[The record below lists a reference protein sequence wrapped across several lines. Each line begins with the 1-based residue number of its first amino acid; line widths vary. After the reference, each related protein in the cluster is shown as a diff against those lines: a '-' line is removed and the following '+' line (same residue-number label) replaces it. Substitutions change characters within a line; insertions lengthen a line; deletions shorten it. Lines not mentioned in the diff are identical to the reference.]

1 MKKLFLIILVFL
13 VIFVSNCSQEYM
25 DSVKAEI
32 EAYTSKS
39 KSEVDLYF
47 GGNHKL
53 LALNN
58 YIDIKDS
65 TYMKSGF
72 FCFLYNST
80 KENQRKASFVWL
92 NNRNEYVFVELPI
105 TNVRFQIDDT
115 IKEPYCKFR
124 WTNRNISSPEE
135 PSRILYVVLILKE
148 ENIVNK
154 NITLDLN

>member
-1 MKKLFLIILVFL
+1 MKRFFLVVLMFLIVFC
-13 VIFVSNCSQEYM
+13 SNCSQEYM
-25 DSVKAEI
+25 DSVKAER
-32 EAYTSKS
+32 EAYTSKN

-58 YIDIKDS
+58 YIDVKDS
-65 TYMKSGF
+65 TYIKSGF

-92 NNRNEYVFVELPI
+92 NNRNEYVFTELPI
-105 TNVRFQIDDT
+105 ANVRFQINDT

-124 WTNRNISSPEE
+124 WTNRDVSSPEE
-135 PSRILYVVLILKE
+135 VSRILYVVLILKE

-154 NITLDLN
+154 NITLELN